1 MQEDRRECRPTSAAL
16 KSRSKVWS
24 MRIEMLSQVVIVEA
38 IVSTDDVD
46 KIDGYRAIR
55 QRC

>member
-1 MQEDRRECRPTSAAL
+1 
-16 KSRSKVWS
+16 